1 MKIKGKVL
9 NPSELNKNIN
19 YYLLNKLHSS
29 KRHKAKILIIRAR
42 MTKGKC
48 KKGRRGILN

>member
-1 MKIKGKVL
+1 MKNENKGENTQLQWIK
-9 NPSELNKNIN
+9 EN
-19 YYLLNKLHSS
+19 YYFLDKLHSS

-48 KKGRRGILN
+48 IKGRRGILN

>member
-1 MKIKGKVL
+1 MKKGENTQSQWIKEKYV
-9 NPSELNKNIN
+9 S